1 VIATFQY
8 LQFLI
13 SREKMTVL
21 IVEDNASVRR
31 LIRHAI
37 DKAVTQIWECPDGA
51 DALSFYDNHRPDVIL
66 MDIRMPRMDGLAA
79 TRQIRELYP
88 IARIVIVTN
97 CDDEDL
103 RLAAREA
110 GACGYVLKQSLVD
123 LASLIDTIMLC
134 ANPESPN
141 WQLQ

>member
-1 VIATFQY
+1 VIATFKIVVLD
-8 LQFLI
+8 LQG
-13 SREKMTVL
+13 REMTVL
-21 IVEDNASVRR
+21 IVEDNAGVRL
-31 LIRHAI
+31 LIRHEI
-37 DKAVTQIWECPDGA
+37 DKATTQIWECHDGA

-110 GACGYVLKQSLVD
+110 GACGYVLKQNLVD
-123 LASLIDTIMLC
+123 LASLMDTIMLC
-134 ANPESPN
+134 ANHESPN
-141 WQLQ
+141 SGAQ